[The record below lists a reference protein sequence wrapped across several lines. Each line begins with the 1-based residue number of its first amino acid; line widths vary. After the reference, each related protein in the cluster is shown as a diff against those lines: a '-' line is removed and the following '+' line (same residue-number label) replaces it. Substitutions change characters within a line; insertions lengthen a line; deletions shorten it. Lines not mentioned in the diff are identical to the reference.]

1 MPIPS
6 RSRLLLDLQLNNQIF
21 LRRAIAHAANRGGIP
36 IVEARRDAD
45 IALVGRMA
53 VADVEADPANMVE
66 MRICPRMGRVLPRP
80 VVHHQIARNVARR
93 MRSEEHTS
101 ELQSLMRNSYA
112 VFCLKKKKNHL
123 PLSPHIPK

>member
-36 IVEARRDAD
+36 IVAARRDAD

-53 VADVEADPANMVE
+53 VADVEADPANLVA
-66 MRICPRMGRVLPRP
+66 MRLCPRMGRVMPRP
-80 VVHHQIARNVARR
+80 VVHPQIDRKQASRMPEGGHRGATHISFIVA
-93 MRSEEHTS
+93 HT
-101 ELQSLMRNSYA
+101 
-112 VFCLKKKKNHL
+112 
-123 PLSPHIPK
+123 PPPPP

>member
-53 VADVEADPANMVE
+53 VADVEADPADMVE
-66 MRICPRMGRVLPRP
+66 MRLRPRMGRILLRP
-80 VVHHQIARNVARR
+80 VVHHQIARNIARR
-93 MRSEEHTS
+93 MAEVTHRGDEDMGLRSEARRGGKEG
-101 ELQSLMRNSYA
+101 
-112 VFCLKKKKNHL
+112 F
-123 PLSPHIPK
+123 SPCRTR

>member
-1 MPIPS
+1 MIRRPPRTTRTATLFPYTTLF
-6 RSRLLLDLQLNNQIF
+6 RS

-66 MRICPRMGRVLPRP
+66 MRLCPRMGRVLPRP
-80 VVHHQIARNVARR
+80 VVHHQIARNVDRKSVVSGKSVSVRVDLGGRR
-93 MRSEEHTS
+93 II
-101 ELQSLMRNSYA
+101 
-112 VFCLKKKKNHL
+112 KKKT
-123 PLSPHIPK
+123 HIV